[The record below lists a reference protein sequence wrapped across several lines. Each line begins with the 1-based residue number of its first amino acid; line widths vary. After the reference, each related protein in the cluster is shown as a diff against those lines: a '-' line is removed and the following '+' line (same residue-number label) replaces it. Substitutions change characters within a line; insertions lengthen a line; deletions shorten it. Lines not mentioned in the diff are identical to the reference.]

1 MIHPLRFSLILI
13 TLGLLSA
20 PLFAEDQSK
29 AKPDAAAQTLQP
41 LAPGLTLPIEITHG
55 LKAGRTKPG
64 TPVAGF
70 TTQRVPVSPGLYLPR
85 GVKVTGTVIA
95 STAADKKA
103 GHPAVLTLHFDT
115 LSYRQQTVPLRT
127 EALAIANF
135 TNVEDTFSPASDPS
149 DKGNPS
155 PANWTTSQIGGDEV
169 FRSGWVGPVCN
180 GGMKRVGSADFYGV
194 YADPPAGATG
204 AAAIPHA
211 LGVFSTTAEG
221 LYGFDFHDK
230 LSFSGDNITVT
241 SSGNLVLRSGD
252 NLLLKVLPTR

>member
-1 MIHPLRFSLILI
+1 MIHSLRFPLILI

-20 PLFAEDQSK
+20 PSFAEDQVRPKSET
-29 AKPDAAAQTLQP
+29 AAQTLQP

-55 LKAGRTKPG
+55 LKAGQTKPG
-64 TPVAGF
+64 TPITGF
-70 TTQRVPVSPGLYLPR
+70 TTQRIPVTQDTYLPR
-85 GVKVTGTVIA
+85 GVKVSGTVIA
-95 STAADKKA
+95 STYADKRA
-103 GHPAVLTLHFDT
+103 GHPAVLTLHFSS
-115 LSYRQQTVPLRT
+115 LRYRQQTVPLRT

-135 TNVEDTFSPASDPS
+135 TDVDDTFSPASDPS

-155 PANWTTSQIGGDEV
+155 PANWTTSQVGGDEI

-180 GGMKRVGSADFYGV
+180 SGMKRVGSADFYGV

-204 AAAIPHA
+204 AAAIPRA
-211 LGVFSTTAEG
+211 LGVFSTNAEG
-221 LYGFDFHDK
+221 LYGFNAQDR
-230 LSFSGDNITVT
+230 LSFSGSYITVT